1 MNRNE
6 NQKLN
11 EKLLKFAGFHK
22 KPLINNIPKN
32 KYDPDLLHYPDGL
45 ICVNQPDL
53 VDSLNDQRYYLYP
66 NLQILGYEIEMQIKP
81 QPEKSYVFIKKNRIG
96 QKVQGANLAQDFA
109 LSCEKIID
117 GLEKNK
123 NG

>member
-11 EKLLKFAGFHK
+11 EKLLKFAGFYK

-117 GLEKNK
+117 RLEEN
-123 NG
+123 

>member
-117 GLEKNK
+117 RLEKNK